1 MASEDG
7 GSRHG
12 EPDPAPV
19 ARPSV
24 DPGTTA
30 DRGPVPA
37 TMAHPTAVLVIAIL
51 GVTGIAAYIAAWAI
65 AGAITP
71 DYDPLRQAISETFAI
86 GAPGLPATLV
96 RASLVVSGAAL
107 VAFGWALDRGLPGR
121 GRAAPVSCAV
131 SGVLTML
138 VVAVP
143 CTAGCPGVGA
153 SLTDTLHAIVA
164 GGGYLT
170 LLLTPL
176 FAAVRLRDH
185 APRLAAWSAALGGV
199 ALTGF
204 LVRNLGVEV
213 ASGLQQR
220 IFNTLGDA
228 WYLLVAVV
236 LARRA
241 WTARG
246 RERGR
251 SDRGRKL

>member
-1 MASEDG
+1 MASDDG
-7 GSRHG
+7 GPRNG
-12 EPDPAPV
+12 EPDPATP

-24 DPGTTA
+24 DHGMRAEPGAT
-30 DRGPVPA
+30 PP
-37 TMAHPTAVLVIAIL
+37 TMAHPTAVLVISIL
-51 GVTGIAAYIAAWAI
+51 GVGGIVAYVAAWAV

-86 GAPGLPATLV
+86 GAPHLPATLV

-153 SLTDTLHAIVA
+153 SRTDTLHAIVA
-164 GGGYLT
+164 GGGYLA

-176 FAAVRLRDH
+176 LAAVRVRGH
-185 APRLAAWSAALGGV
+185 APRLAGWSAVIGGV
-199 ALTGF
+199 ALAGF
-204 LVRNLGVEV
+204 LVRNLGVV
-213 ASGLQQR
+213 AVPGLQQR

-228 WYLLVAVV
+228 WYLLAAAVLV
-236 LARRA
+236 RRA
-241 WTARG
+241 WAARG
-246 RERGR
+246 RPRGPSR
-251 SDRGRKL
+251 RGRKL